1 MHASESLLRG
11 QHQTSKTH
19 LYRPII
25 ILFCFNVLYFSGFS
39 SVVST
44 REIGT
49 QSLCMLLI
57 DPDDDEEEHDRKY
70 KV

>member
-1 MHASESLLRG
+1 MHASESLDNIKLRRHIFIG
-11 QHQTSKTH
+11 LS
-19 LYRPII
+19 
-25 ILFCFNVLYFSGFS
+25 LFGFDFFNVLYFSGFS
-39 SVVST
+39 NVVST

-49 QSLCMLLI
+49 QSQCMLLI